1 MADALD
7 VPVSAGE
14 HEYTR
19 WQSRDLI
26 AQANPDILQPDV
38 VNCGGITEMRKIAV
52 LSDTFP
58 KDFVPHQ
65 TQPTIGTA
73 ASLHVVAS
81 IQTAN
86 KPQEFTGVRPELNT
100 IFKEPLEFKD
110 GHITMPTGPGLGLEI
125 DTDRIKR
132 SRCSLEP
139 ELENN
144 TGANLTTRPLFNARL
159 SDQSVLVLRRHRQH
173 SRSGNV

>member
-1 MADALD
+1 
-7 VPVSAGE
+7 
-14 HEYTR
+14 
-19 WQSRDLI
+19 
-26 AQANPDILQPDV
+26 QPDV
-38 VNCGGITEMRKIAV
+38 INCGGITEMRKIAV

-125 DTDRIKR
+125 DTDRIKTFA
-132 SRCSLEP
+132 L
-139 ELENN
+139 
-144 TGANLTTRPLFNARL
+144 
-159 SDQSVLVLRRHRQH
+159 
-173 SRSGNV
+173 